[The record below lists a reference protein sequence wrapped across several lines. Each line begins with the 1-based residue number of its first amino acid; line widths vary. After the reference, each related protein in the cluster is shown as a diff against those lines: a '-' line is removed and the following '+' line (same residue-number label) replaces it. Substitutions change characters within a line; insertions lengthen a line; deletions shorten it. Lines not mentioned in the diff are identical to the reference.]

1 MSAQQNSSLTIIG
14 DSLAARTIRAE
25 IQLAAGA
32 DAKVL
37 ITGETGV
44 GKDLV
49 ARLVHQ
55 QSRRRLAPMAT
66 INCAGLPETLLESE
80 LFGHV
85 RGSFT
90 DAHRDKAGIFEAA
103 ANGTVFLDEVG
114 EMSGRMQ
121 AVLLRF
127 LETGELQRV
136 GADRVHARVN
146 VRVIAATNR
155 DLLGEIREGRFRED
169 LFYRLN
175 VLHIHVPSLRERR
188 EDVPA
193 LLNHYL
199 DHYCQRHGTGRRSF
213 SDGAAAA
220 LAAYDW
226 PGNVRQLKN
235 VVERVVV
242 KSGGPIIEVADLSR
256 EIDRSRPPVHGE
268 PPRHDAT
275 DRSIVAELFSRIIDN
290 HESFWTVAYAPFMAR
305 DLTRAQLTEIVGR
318 GLERTA
324 GNYRS
329 LVALFNMPPSD
340 YKRFLTFLTAHRCHV
355 PFQAYRSAIPAVRRP
370 LPLPA
375 AERPRPHAIGNEAVG
390 RERQSWRSAEASRST
405 PARGCFHTIAEP
417 SRFA

>member
-1 MSAQQNSSLTIIG
+1 MAHHSELTLVGGSAATEALRGEIQF
-14 DSLAARTIRAE
+14 AAR
-25 IQLAAGA
+25 A

-37 ITGETGV
+37 VTGETGV

-49 ARLVHQ
+49 ARLIHNS
-55 QSRRRLAPMAT
+55 SRRRLAPMAT

-90 DAHRDKAGIFEAA
+90 DAVRDKAGIFESA

-114 EMSGRMQ
+114 EMSPRMQ

-155 DLLGEIREGRFRED
+155 DLTAEIHAGRFRED

-175 VLHIHVPSLRERR
+175 VLHIHVAPLRERR

-193 LLNHYL
+193 LLQHFL
-199 DHYCQRHGTGRRSF
+199 REFTARHETGTRTFDEDVLSR
-213 SDGAAAA
+213 
-220 LAAYDW
+220 LAAHDW

-242 KSGGPIIEVADLSR
+242 KATSPVIQVHDLPRDLVVPGAAASAGAKVEREQPVVTELLSR
-256 EIDRSRPPVHGE
+256 MFEGR
-268 PPRHDAT
+268 
-275 DRSIVAELFSRIIDN
+275 
-290 HESFWTVAYAPFMAR
+290 ESFWSVVHGPFMNR
-305 DLTRAQLTEIVGR
+305 DITRANLTDVVSR
-318 GLERTA
+318 GLERSG
-324 GNYRS
+324 GNYRG
-329 LVALFNMPPSD
+329 LVSLFNMPPSD
-340 YKRFLTFLTAHRCHV
+340 YKRFLTFLTSHRCHV
-355 PFQAYRSAIPAVRRP
+355 RFQAFRSLPPRSP
-370 LPLPA
+370 LPFDRRDNRTA
-375 AERPRPHAIGNEAVG
+375 QAVG
-390 RERQSWRSAEASRST
+390 
-405 PARGCFHTIAEP
+405 F
-417 SRFA
+417 

>member
-1 MSAQQNSSLTIIG
+1 MIAQSRSELTLVG
-14 DSLAARTIRAE
+14 DSAATRAIRAE

-49 ARLVHQ
+49 ARLIHHG
-55 QSRRRLAPMAT
+55 SRRRMAPMAT

-90 DAHRDKAGIFEAA
+90 DAHRDKAGIFESA

-114 EMSGRMQ
+114 EMSSRMQ

-155 DLLGEIREGRFRED
+155 DLVGEIRAGRFRED

-175 VLHIHVPSLRERR
+175 VLHLHVPPLRDRR

-193 LLNHYL
+193 LLRHYL
-199 DHYCQRHGTGRRSF
+199 AEYVQRHGGGGRTL
-213 SDGAAAA
+213 SDAAMST
-220 LAAYDW
+220 LTAYDW

-235 VVERVVV
+235 VVERLVV
-242 KSGGPIIEVADLSR
+242 KSTRPVIEVQDLPRDLELPRARPQEAGVRTLVDRSVVADLLAR
-256 EIDRSRPPVHGE
+256 MEEGG
-268 PPRHDAT
+268 
-275 DRSIVAELFSRIIDN
+275 
-290 HESFWTVAYAPFMAR
+290 ESFWSVAYAPFMSR
-305 DLTRAQLTEIVGR
+305 DLTRAQLTEIVAR

-329 LVALFNMPPSD
+329 LVTLFNMPPSD
-340 YKRFLTFLTAHRCHV
+340 YKRFLTFLTSHRCHV
-355 PFQAYRSAIPAVRRP
+355 PFQAYRSGVPTLRRP
-370 LPLPA
+370 VPLRSIDPPA
-375 AERPRPHAIGNEAVG
+375 ARAVG
-390 RERQSWRSAEASRST
+390 M
-405 PARGCFHTIAEP
+405 
-417 SRFA
+417 